1 MVLYIGNLMMLGLL
15 FLGQVLIISA
25 DGNHYNTWL
34 KDCILMWQYSAQ
46 MAKSSQLMII
56 SMQPKH

>member
-1 MVLYIGNLMMLGLL
+1 MELYIGNLMMLGLL

-34 KDCILMWQYSAQ
+34 KDCIM
-46 MAKSSQLMII
+46 M
-56 SMQPKH
+56 